1 VKQIRLTRIQV
12 LIAGAAIAVGL
23 AVLFFL
29 FFIRP
34 VNANT
39 SRINGRAAEEEEV
52 AARLSTVRSQLATA
66 EVEESAVTA
75 SYDEIMDT
83 RMPDISLK
91 DPIVAMFDL
100 WHLPAEEGEV
110 IQRWFTSTGAQV
122 AGYSFPAFGT
132 VPPPQDWRMLP
143 PLNWNLTV
151 QVEDFPALLE
161 WLQKIPEAPR
171 FLELHTVT
179 IQGSRQPGQPLVAS
193 IPVTLYLWTKGYR
206 AVAVAATAVSGEGA
220 GRAGGQTRM
229 ESRGGGQGG
238 AARGGPPAGRRGRGA
253 TAAE

>member
-34 VNANT
+34 VNTRTN
-39 SRINGRAAEEEEV
+39 RINGWAAEEEEV
-52 AARLSTVRSQLATA
+52 AARLSTVRAQLATA
-66 EVEESAVTA
+66 EEEERVVTA
-75 SYDEIMDT
+75 SYDEIMET
-83 RMPDISLK
+83 RMPDISLE

-110 IQRWFTSTGAQV
+110 IQRWFTSTGARV
-122 AGYSFPAFGT
+122 DGYSFPAFGT
-132 VPPPQDWRMLP
+132 VPPPQDWRILP
-143 PLNWNLTV
+143 PLNWTLSV
-151 QVEDFPALLE
+151 QVEDFPTLLE

-179 IQGSRQPGQPLVAS
+179 IQGSRQPGQPLTAS
-193 IPVTLYLWTKGYR
+193 IPVTMYLWTKGYQ
-206 AVAVAATAVSGEGA
+206 AVVVAAAAEGGEGG
-220 GRAGGQTRM
+220 GRAGGQTLM
-229 ESRGGGQGG
+229 ERRGGGRAGMT
-238 AARGGPPAGRRGRGA
+238 RGGPPGGRGGA
-253 TAAE
+253 AAAE